1 MGFLING
8 LEGEVT
14 INVFSDASL
23 GIIRVR
29 L

>member
-14 INVFSDASL
+14 IRIFSDASL